1 VLVKSLDIE
10 VRAGINTGMC
20 TVGNFGSEDR
30 MEYSIIGKEVNVAS
44 RLESNSSPG
53 KILISESTYELVKE
67 KFKCTPEGDMEAK
80 GIDRKIKT
88 FQLNN

>member
-1 VLVKSLDIE
+1 MDIE

-53 KILISESTYELVKE
+53 KILVSEATYDLVKE
-67 KFKCTPEGDMEAK
+67 HFDFKPDGDMEAK
-80 GIDRKIKT
+80 GIDRKIRT
-88 FQLNN
+88 YHLEI